1 MHLRKTILIL
11 QFSSVQSCLEID
23 GASINFVFSLGMFSS
38 RNITYYLP
46 LLKNTACFY
55 LGSFAK
61 KYLKTMDEEK
71 LALYDR

>member
-1 MHLRKTILIL
+1 
-11 QFSSVQSCLEID
+11 
-23 GASINFVFSLGMFSS
+23 
-38 RNITYYLP
+38 LP
-46 LLKNTACFY
+46 ELKNTVCLY